1 MCAPTAGTTAAT
13 EAPTTSDAPTTNGAC
28 ADLPVGIQLSLS
40 DSALGGWTKFYDE
53 TYTHST
59 YTSNIEVPNTA
70 QYMFVGARHPDG
82 TIALG
87 AFGERE
93 AVLAASDVDTAH
105 EHNGAWWYSRAGRS
119 FGFAPTSTILQTS
132 TDVIDSH
139 DPTDSQRLSWIL
151 DDGPGKNRAG
161 NTIIDSYDAAYAT
174 VDTLWRKQV
183 YCTWTCDML
192 CAIE

>member
-13 EAPTTSDAPTTNGAC
+13 EAPTTS
-28 ADLPVGIQLSLS
+28 
-40 DSALGGWTKFYDE
+40 
-53 TYTHST
+53 
-59 YTSNIEVPNTA
+59 
-70 QYMFVGARHPDG
+70 
-82 TIALG
+82 
-87 AFGERE
+87 
-93 AVLAASDVDTAH
+93 
-105 EHNGAWWYSRAGRS
+105 
-119 FGFAPTSTILQTS
+119 FAPTSTILQTS